1 MGPRQISMSPER
13 YQRISKLVE
22 DALERPEGE
31 QVPFLQE
38 ACANDS
44 ELLAA
49 SMQWLDAYRRAPSF
63 LDRPIHF
70 PDEIATF
77 LASADSLRQLHS
89 IGKYRLDEVLG
100 EGGMG
105 VVFRGFDPTL
115 GRPVAIKIIHARV
128 LAKAEKI
135 PRLRERFDQEARS
148 LGSLSHGNIV
158 AVHEFDEQEGRQYL
172 VMEYVEGR
180 SLEDLL
186 RGAQLEREEVISIL
200 RQVAGALDYAHRKGV
215 IHRDV
220 KPANILVQPDGK
232 VKLTD
237 FGIAKIVGQAITQ
250 ATSLGTF
257 DYVAPEQVRAFKDVT
272 AAADQYSLA
281 VVAYRMLYG
290 RLPGEA
296 SAHAH
301 FQNTP
306 LPFPTYEVL
315 KKGLAEGPGARFST
329 CTEFVESLAKSL
341 SVSPEAG
348 HDRAQL
354 HGVAPR
360 RGNYLGPTG
369 EGHKRSWRRWSRR
382 RPERKTVVYFVVSL
396 TVVLVAGTFAFYQA
410 TGVQSPKSA
419 HSFSQARSPTTPN
432 VVPTFASSPPPGS
445 PAEGSAPSL
454 AGTST
459 GGPTVLQAV
468 IQNGT
473 SLQLL
478 PGRMYLYGMT
488 TGGGKPATGFAL
500 GQFAQAINRAGQL
513 SAALAYGTNDRN
525 EYTTQTEYQ
534 AICGVSVGGAWD
546 RFAAYRG
553 LNEER
558 GTGHASVTFS
568 TSGESLVVVIALG
581 SSQQAIQLEGIA
593 GLQTDR
599 VGDEP
604 AVMIAHAYLSQG
616 TYTVRETT
624 RATAAGQTP
633 EHMADLIGAFV
644 FKAAAETERRVIAT
658 GTDTPLES
666 SGSVFKLAVPGQILL
681 SDNFSRDARLN
692 GTLWTTATPLLKGL
706 GHKSEAAW
714 VDPRVAFSAAGMQMS
729 GVTGTYQFTGL
740 QLTESFSPPFSAQV
754 TVMGAVAN
762 GNAFVFDVVSD
773 DLSQYIT
780 LQGNLNPKN
789 GPYCGINLNSTDPA
803 TPSARL
809 YSSPSVNVWYVIS
822 ISVDA
827 KGKANVMLA
836 TANGMA
842 LGSRNGINLGTGG
855 FYVVLAQQEGLPY
868 PGSRGPEI
876 AVWQRIQVS
885 R

>member
-1 MGPRQISMSPER
+1 MSPER

-31 QVPFLQE
+31 QLSFIQE

-49 SMQWLDAYRRAPSF
+49 SIQWLDAYRRAPSF
-63 LDRPIHF
+63 LDRPVHF

-77 LASADSLRQLHS
+77 LGSMDSLRQLHS
-89 IGKYRLDEVLG
+89 IGKYRLDKVLG

-105 VVFRGFDPTL
+105 VVFLGFDPTL

-135 PRLRERFDQEARS
+135 PRLRERFDQEAKS
-148 LGSLSHGNIV
+148 LGGLSHGNIV
-158 AVHEFDEQEGRQYL
+158 AVHEFDEHEGRQYL

-180 SLEDLL
+180 SVEDLL
-186 RGAQLEREEVISIL
+186 GGGHLEREEVISIL
-200 RQVAGALDYAHRKGV
+200 RQVAVALDYAHSKGV

-281 VVAYRMLYG
+281 VVAYRMLHG
-290 RLPGEA
+290 RLPRDA
-296 SAHAH
+296 AARAHLQDA
-301 FQNTP
+301 F
-306 LPFPTYEVL
+306 LPSPIHEVL
-315 KKGLAEGPGARFST
+315 KKGLAEDPGVRFLT

-341 SVSPEAG
+341 SVSSEAARERLKLQG
-348 HDRAQL
+348 A
-354 HGVAPR
+354 GPR
-360 RGNYLGPTG
+360 RDNYHGPTRDG
-369 EGHKRSWRRWSRR
+369 RERDWWRGLRP
-382 RPERKTVVYFVVSL
+382 RPERKTLVYFAAGLSVA
-396 TVVLVAGTFAFYQA
+396 LVAGIFAFYQA
-410 TGVQSPKSA
+410 SGVQSPNSA
-419 HSFSQARSPTTPN
+419 HSFSPARSPTTPR
-432 VVPTFASSPPPGS
+432 VMPTFESSPPPGS
-445 PAEGSAPSL
+445 PAAASRPSSAGP
-454 AGTST
+454 T
-459 GGPTVLQAV
+459 GGPTVVQAV
-468 IQNGT
+468 IQNGGT

-478 PGRMYLYGMT
+478 PGQMYLYGMT
-488 TGGGKPATGFAL
+488 TGGGKPSTGFAL
-500 GQFAQAINRAGQL
+500 GRFAQAINRAGQL

-558 GTGHASVTFS
+558 GAGHALVTFS

-593 GLQTDR
+593 ELQTDR

-604 AVMIAHAYLSQG
+604 AIMIAHAYVTQG

-633 EHMADLIGAFV
+633 EHMADLVGAFV
-644 FKAAAETERRVIAT
+644 FTAAAETDQGVIAT

-666 SGSVFKLAVPGQILL
+666 SGSVSKLAVPGQILL

-714 VDPRVAFSAAGMQMS
+714 S
-729 GVTGTYQFTGL
+729 
-740 QLTESFSPPFSAQV
+740 
-754 TVMGAVAN
+754 
-762 GNAFVFDVVSD
+762 
-773 DLSQYIT
+773 
-780 LQGNLNPKN
+780 
-789 GPYCGINLNSTDPA
+789 
-803 TPSARL
+803 
-809 YSSPSVNVWYVIS
+809 
-822 ISVDA
+822 
-827 KGKANVMLA
+827 
-836 TANGMA
+836 
-842 LGSRNGINLGTGG
+842 
-855 FYVVLAQQEGLPY
+855 
-868 PGSRGPEI
+868 
-876 AVWQRIQVS
+876 
-885 R
+885 